1 MPNENNPNP
10 ENPQPPQPPKPRAPR
25 SDQDQVIANDITD
38 AQQVIETAKTDAELK
53 PLLEDKGYD
62 AAEMD
67 KGAVLQSAAQ
77 AAYNGRQKASG
88 KQKEATAL
96 AIAVEKSAR
105 VTYSDF
111 RETARALYAEEADV
125 AKLGL
130 KGKVP
135 ADLQKFITAA
145 RASYSGAKDE
155 PYASRLAKRGFK
167 PADNANAEAQLK
179 ALATA
184 DAEQETAIADA
195 QQATKERDAAYE
207 ALMAWMNEFK
217 RIARVALRDKPTLA
231 RKLKLQR

>member
-1 MPNENNPNP
+1 MPTENNPNP

-38 AQQVIETAKTDAELK
+38 AQQIIETGKSDAELK

-77 AAYNGRQKASG
+77 AAYNERQKASG

-96 AIAVEKSAR
+96 ATAAEKSAR
-105 VTYSDF
+105 VIYSDF
-111 RETARALYAEEADV
+111 RETARALYAEEADL

-145 RASYSGAKDE
+145 RASYSGANDE

-167 PADNANAEAQLK
+167 PADNVKAQADLK
-179 ALATA
+179 TLATV
-184 DAEQETAIADA
+184 DAEQ
-195 QQATKERDAAYE
+195 
-207 ALMAWMNEFK
+207 
-217 RIARVALRDKPTLA
+217 
-231 RKLKLQR
+231 